1 MGEAITAAAITV
13 AAAAAGTDNDPTGRV
28 GATAS
33 LWLPPHT
40 QKQAAQVIADRE
52 DEINGLRGE
61 VVAYPFVIGEHQEVH
76 Y

>member
-1 MGEAITAAAITV
+1 LA
-13 AAAAAGTDNDPTGRV
+13 
-28 GATAS
+28 
-33 LWLPPHT
+33 PPHT